1 MISYAIN
8 GINGYDDIMIW
19 LSMITRFPNKLIVNS
34 GQFMVPWVAVLA
46 KNGLPGP
53 EALALMPRSRSRRGR
68 VQARQSTSPAATTM
82 RPTTP
87 NLSYMLMV
95 LEQWPTCT
103 WTEDALQGY
112 RSQPTGTDA
121 TDPLRLWSTAT
132 ATATAPLAEREAAAT
147 ATATAT
153 ATAAFCPEALVRRP
167 WAESS

>member
-1 MISYAIN
+1 
-8 GINGYDDIMIW
+8 
-19 LSMITRFPNKLIVNS
+19 
-34 GQFMVPWVAVLA
+34 MVPWVAVLA
-46 KNGLPGP
+46 QDGLPGP

-68 VQARQSTSPAATTM
+68 VQARQGPNAPNAPGPNAPGPNAPATTAM
-82 RPTTP
+82 RPTTQGP
-87 NLSYMLMV
+87 DWTLSYVLMV

-147 ATATAT
+147 ATAKLGQCLFTLAG
-153 ATAAFCPEALVRRP
+153 PEGNAR
-167 WAESS
+167 